1 MSPQIPESD
10 EDLLAECDVE
20 TFRAHGKGGQNV
32 NRRET
37 AVRLRHRATGVE
49 ATCQDERYQYRNKML
64 ALATLRER
72 LEKLNRRRIP
82 RIPTKKTRGAKER
95 ILTAKKITGEIKKQR
110 RKPGLG
116 E

>member
-1 MSPQIPESD
+1 MPVIIPQND
-10 EDLLAECDVE
+10 EDLLAECDVD

-37 AVRLRHRATGVE
+37 AVRLTHRTTGVMV
-49 ATCQDERYQYRNKML
+49 TCQDERYQYRNKML
-64 ALATLRER
+64 AVAELRVR

-82 RIPTKKTRGAKER
+82 RIPTKKTRGSKER
-95 ILTAKKITGEIKKQR
+95 TLAAKKIHSQTKEQR
-110 RKPGLG
+110 RKPSD